1 MSALRDVRHLD
12 LPLSSRVQRVCHMD
26 IATLLGLLL
35 TFGLIVGSILIGGG
49 LGAFIDVPSLLIV
62 GGGTAAVSMIY
73 FPMPDVIG
81 AIKVAG
87 NAFKNKVPAPEAQV
101 ELLVSCADKARKEG
115 ILALEGQIASI
126 EYPFT
131 QRALRM
137 LVDGIEAES
146 LESMLYDE
154 LYAMD
159 ERHRSGAKI
168 FSSLASAAPAMGM
181 VGTLIGL
188 VQMLQNMDD
197 PSSIGPAMAVA
208 LLTTF
213 YGALLANVVL
223 TPLSGKLSH
232 RNGAEVL
239 VRNIVVKGVLGIAKG
254 ENPRVLG
261 MRLSGELL
269 PAKRSE
275 QG

>member
-1 MSALRDVRHLD
+1 
-12 LPLSSRVQRVCHMD
+12 MD
-26 IATLLGLLL
+26 IATILGLVL
-35 TFGLIVGSILIGGG
+35 TFGLIVGSILMGGSIT
-49 LGAFIDVPSLLIV
+49 AFIDVPSILIV
-62 GGGTAAVSMIY
+62 CGGTATVSLIY
-73 FPMPDVIG
+73 YPLPQVIG
-81 AIKVAG
+81 AIKVFG
-87 NAFKNKVPAPEAQV
+87 NAFKIKVPKPQEQL

-146 LESMLYDE
+146 LEAMLYDE
-154 LYAMD
+154 MYAMD
-159 ERHRSGAKI
+159 ERHKTGAKI

-188 VQMLQNMDD
+188 VQMLQNMGD

-213 YGALLANVVL
+213 YGAVLANVIL
-223 TPLSGKLSH
+223 SPISGKLSY
-232 RNGAEVL
+232 RNNREL
-239 VRNIVVKGVLGIAKG
+239 VVRTVVIKGVLGIASG

-261 MRLSGELL
+261 MRLAGELT
-269 PAKRSE
+269 PNERPSD
-275 QG
+275 G